1 MEAIYCSFTLFSPIQ
16 YSQRGGRPALWSGS
30 NANAVC
36 KFSLGLFEEKVETL
50 KYNTLWNVEQQDSD
64 QLKLLIGSYFKD
76 DEQIEPGVWKFVGLI
91 ALVVYH
97 RHT

>member
-1 MEAIYCSFTLFSPIQ
+1 
-16 YSQRGGRPALWSGS
+16 
-30 NANAVC
+30 
-36 KFSLGLFEEKVETL
+36 
-50 KYNTLWNVEQQDSD
+50 VEQQDSD